1 MSAEPSDPY
10 DAADPRHVGLA
21 RKLEAEADLAL
32 ASAAKARWER
42 ESEEAR
48 ARCAFVD
55 AEKAEIDLDRARRLR
70 DKELAANEFHHVY
83 HFAESV
89 SAGSVKSCMV
99 QLSTWHRLD
108 TGCAV
113 EIVFSS
119 PGGSVI
125 DGMALFDYIQ
135 ELRRE
140 GHVITTGARGMAAS
154 MAGILLQAGDRRW
167 IGREAYLLIHEVQ
180 AGAVGKVGEMEDEM
194 ELIHKM
200 CDRILG
206 IFADRCHL
214 TTKQLAVRWRRK
226 DWWLDST
233 EALKLGFVD
242 EVR

>member
-1 MSAEPSDPY
+1 MSDDTPEVR
-10 DAADPRHVGLA
+10 AARMRRLEAQLA
-21 RKLEAEADLAL
+21 RLDAETQKLRAEADAAAL
-32 ASAAKARWER
+32 HADDARIDSQR
-42 ESEEAR
+42 KREAR
-48 ARCAFVD
+48 
-55 AEKAEIDLDRARRLR
+55 EE
-70 DKELAANEFHHVY
+70 ELAGNKYHHVY
-83 HFAESV
+83 LFTDQV
-89 SAGSVKSCMV
+89 SASSSRACMA

-108 TGCAV
+108 PQCPM

-125 DGMALFDYIQ
+125 DGMALFDFIQ

-140 GHVITTGARGMAAS
+140 GHTITTGARGMAAS
-154 MAGILLQAGDRRW
+154 MAGILLQAGDVRW
-167 IGREAYLLIHEVQ
+167 IGSEAYLLIHEVQ

-206 IFADRCHL
+206 IFAARCHL
-214 TTKQLAVRWRRK
+214 TAKQLSIRWRRK

-233 EALKLGFVD
+233 ESLKLGFVD